1 MFQGS
6 WKTKLLQCVRNRDKY
21 HRKKFDGSVST
32 KGKGSMKS
40 SKKRAHIYIPII
52 SSSDN
57 SIKEQ
62 RQAMLSELTNA
73 IIRDDVLKPLM
84 SATFNERQLIIGE
97 TAIAEV
103 LAQYPALR
111 RPVIV
116 SWYYYMCT
124 FFITIYT
131 CIA

>member
-1 MFQGS
+1 
-6 WKTKLLQCVRNRDKY
+6 
-21 HRKKFDGSVST
+21 
-32 KGKGSMKS
+32 MKS
-40 SKKRAHIYIPII
+40 SKKQAHIYIPII

-57 SIKEQ
+57 SIEEQ

-116 SWYYYMCT
+116 SWYYYMYT

-131 CIA
+131 YIA